1 MLYRLSYFREIF
13 SLENLAQVLASPSC
27 ECEHS
32 LVSRKTSA
40 KNLRVIVWVRMDS
53 NHRSRKTADL
63 QSAPF
68 GHSGTHPRVHIPR
81 TATQLRCIGKS
92 LGCSAL
98 KITNL
103 TFVQFL
109 ILVPYYHVNDLLP
122 FRGARASSRTR
133 TNDRWITNLV
143 LYQLSYRGITQP
155 FVCIVRTK
163 KRAKVLLFFD
173 IAKYF

>member
-1 MLYRLSYFREIF
+1 
-13 SLENLAQVLASPSC
+13 
-27 ECEHS
+27 
-32 LVSRKTSA
+32 
-40 KNLRVIVWVRMDS
+40 MDS

-143 LYQLSYRGITQP
+143 LYQLSYRGALELKLARLRENPRNSAT
-155 FVCIVRTK
+155 FYSTLFGRTI
-163 KRAKVLLFFD
+163 ASLAVLPRG
-173 IAKYF
+173 